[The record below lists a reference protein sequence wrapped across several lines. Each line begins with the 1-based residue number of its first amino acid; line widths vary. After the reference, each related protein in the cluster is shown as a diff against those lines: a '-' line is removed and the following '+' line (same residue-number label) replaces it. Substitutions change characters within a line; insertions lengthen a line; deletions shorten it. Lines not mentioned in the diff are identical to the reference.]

1 MMRVSIERQNQGR
14 AFLDKPDAGVA
25 TAVNPSLMTLRL
37 TEPPFQVQ
45 IVLREVHEG
54 AHEQSGHETHH
65 QFHKVQCE
73 RIFLLGESLL
83 ELFKRVAPFFQRTV
97 GRVERVGNRLDLLHV
112 LPHFCLRVF
121 DEVQP
126 PVDGSR

>member
-1 MMRVSIERQNQGR
+1 MMRVSIERQNQSR
-14 AFLDKPDAGVA
+14 ALLDEPDAGVA
-25 TAVNPSLMTLRL
+25 TAVNPSLMALRL

-45 IVLREVHEG
+45 IVLRQVHDG
-54 AHEQSGHETHH
+54 AHEQSGHETDH
-65 QFHKVQCE
+65 QFCKVQRE
-73 RIFLLGESLL
+73 RIFLLRESLL
-83 ELFKRVAPFFQRTV
+83 ELFKRATPFFQRTV
-97 GRVERVGNRLDLLHV
+97 GRVERVGNRLDLLDV

>member
-1 MMRVSIERQNQGR
+1 MMRVSIERQYQGR
-14 AFLDKPDAGVA
+14 AFLDEPDAGVA
-25 TAVNPSLMTLRL
+25 TAVNPPLMTLRL

-54 AHEQSGHETHH
+54 THEQSGHETDH

-73 RIFLLGESLL
+73 RIFLLRESLL